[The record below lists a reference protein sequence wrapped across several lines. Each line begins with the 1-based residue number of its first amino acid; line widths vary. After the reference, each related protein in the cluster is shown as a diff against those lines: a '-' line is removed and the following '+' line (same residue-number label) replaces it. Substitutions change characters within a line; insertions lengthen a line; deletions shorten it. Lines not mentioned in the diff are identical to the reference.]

1 MVRMRSGGGSL
12 NRRIF
17 LIGALVATI
26 ITATFVGLATVYSK
40 KNMKISD
47 EWYQATGSLI
57 LAEQWSWD
65 WSHYETSGP
74 WVTGPSETLY
84 KMVGD
89 TLFLTYPGGTVMT
102 AFRIGESNTWV
113 WRGVGTGIGGPGG
126 SMMLM
131 NNVTMTIAFTY
142 EDIPETS
149 GDDDYKGLRMLGDMR
164 QDLYQLVNTG
174 GNLYVWQG
182 LVHQHF
188 LSWAPEGTKA

>member
-1 MVRMRSGGGSL
+1 MRSGGGSL

-26 ITATFVGLATVYSK
+26 TTATFVGLATVYPK
-40 KNMKISD
+40 KNLKISD

-65 WSHYETSGP
+65 WTHYETSGP
-74 WVTGPSETLY
+74 WVGGPPYLLY

-89 TLFLTYPGGTVMT
+89 TLFLTWPSGTLMT
-102 AFRIGESNTWV
+102 AYRIGETSTWV
-113 WRGVGTGIGGPGG
+113 WRGVGTGVGGPGG
-126 SMMLM
+126 NMMLM
-131 NNVTMTIAFTY
+131 NNMTIALTFTY

-149 GDDDYKGLRMLGDMR
+149 GDDDYKDLRIVVDMR
-164 QDLYQLVNTG
+164 QDLYHLVNTG